1 MWITSS
7 DERHPDPR
15 YLARAERIASW
26 VTAIS
31 LFALSIY
38 LVGDSTLT
46 FLTRTQAEASW
57 WGVGLAIAAAIIA
70 AVRLAKVVDLE
81 LSFDKVKTVVT
92 QSVFLARTILDEA
105 KQRF

>member
-1 MWITSS
+1 VS
-7 DERHPDPR
+7 
-15 YLARAERIASW
+15 
-26 VTAIS
+26 
-31 LFALSIY
+31 
-38 LVGDSTLT
+38 
-46 FLTRTQAEASW
+46 
-57 WGVGLAIAAAIIA
+57 VGLKEIDEKREPDRYISTIAIAAAIIA